1 MEPQKVAFV
10 ICIND
15 ETLYSRCRNYLDQLI
30 IPPGFKVEVKE
41 IRGAKGMASAY
52 NLAMRES
59 DAKYKVYLHQ
69 DTFIFNRNLILDM
82 VEVFTKYPKI
92 GMIGVVGGNRLPKSG
107 IWFHDGLHSFGK
119 VWEYRGP
126 GSRLPLPH
134 WNERRERIVRFR
146 PVARPFQPVL
156 VIDGLIMMT
165 QYDIPWREELYDSF
179 LYYEGPQSLEYIKH
193 GYWVA
198 IPYQKEPCCMHWGP
212 QQERTEEGTRQM
224 WTGIRANAEIFCKEY
239 HDFIGVG
246 VKRVLNRYASAGTEP
261 KARE

>member
-1 MEPQKVAFV
+1 MELQKVTFV

-15 ETLYSRCRNYLDQLI
+15 ETLYGRCRSYLHQLI
-30 IPPGFKVEVKE
+30 IPAGFTIEVKE

-52 NLAMRES
+52 NRAMRES

-69 DTFIFNRNLILDM
+69 DTFIFNRHLIGDM
-82 VEVFTKYPKI
+82 VNIFSKYPQI
-92 GMIGVVGGNRLPKSG
+92 GMLGVVGGTRLPKSG

-126 GSRLPLPH
+126 GIQLPLPH

-146 PVARPFQPVL
+146 PVTRPFQPVL

-165 QYDIPWREELYDSF
+165 QYDITWREDLYDSF

-198 IPYQKEPCCMHWGP
+198 IPYQKEPWCMHWGP
-212 QQERTEEGTRQM
+212 HRERTAEETRRM
-224 WTGIRANAEIFCKEY
+224 WTGIRANAAIFLKEY
-239 HDFIGVG
+239 PDFIGVG
-246 VKRVLNRYASAGTEP
+246 VEQVLQSFATAGTKP
-261 KARE
+261 KRE